1 MSSLGE
7 SIKKLREENN
17 LPLRTVASFLDID
30 QAILSKME
38 HGKRLATKDQVKK
51 LATYF
56 KTNEKALLVKWL
68 SDKVLYEIKDEEYA
82 DAALKVAEKQ
92 IKYLKK
98 PIKG

>member
-51 LATYF
+51 LAAYF

-68 SDKVLYEIKDEEYA
+68 SDKVLDEIKDEEYA

>member
-7 SIKKLREENN
+7 SIKKLREVNN

-51 LATYF
+51 LALYF